1 MFGSGGSKGK
11 SKVQLV
17 FNDVVIGSSYDANG
31 NNQGGRLKRTIVSVG
46 GYYGGQYTIDLP
58 TKTTLKNALKKNLL
72 TGVVLVVD
80 DNTGFVLNAAKAH
93 VEDAADAVRGV
104 ENTIVGQEV
113 RYNMAGQQIT
123 TPQRG
128 VNIMRAADGR
138 VRKVLVR

>member
-17 FNDVVIGSSYDANG
+17 FNDVVIGSSYDENG

-80 DNTGFVLNAAKAH
+80 DNTGFVLNAAKAR
-93 VEDAADAVRGV
+93 VEDVADAVRGV
-104 ENTIVGQEV
+104 ENSVVGQEV
-113 RYNMAGQQIT
+113 RYNMAGQQIA

-128 VNIMRAADGR
+128 VNIMRTADGR